1 MSFRARSARN
11 LFFLVLLFPLILNA
25 SPIYFPEGKKVTGL
39 LDLDTGFF
47 SIGAELKTGFLAPEG
62 DLDLEFFRGDPSISH
77 TNEKRG
83 KFRID
88 RLMLIPQLNIQEIIK
103 AYAELEATTQRD
115 QTNSTFFREGHLS
128 FYFPYHFFM
137 KVGLEDRFISPEFMA
152 VNSSRGDNKKLTEVY
167 PINGTAFWEDEDLGL
182 TFGGDHPVTEGSTLY
197 WRGSVTNGLS
207 LQHDELTRNQIYPI
221 FHDDRHSQNLNID
234 LSDNKEAGMGFGF
247 KHAFSRPISVD
258 ILGFFFN
265 KSLNMQD
272 VTFLTTVIPG
282 YSSINRTSYRTGVN
296 NEMNVSDFNLFTQ
309 YIYAVDGAVKR
320 DGFYI
325 QPSYVIG
332 LNSESAFFNSIRLLY
347 RFNTLDVRAND
358 VSDNLP
364 TSPFTWDRQTH
375 SVAVNLQIH
384 SYVLFR
390 NEYHFNLEAT
400 GADRNKVS
408 NNEFLSQLEVRF

>member
-1 MSFRARSARN
+1 MTVEGVSGSNIVTDNDGNAT
-11 LFFLVLLFPLILNA
+11 LTTGDIELIAN
-25 SPIYFPEGKKVTGL
+25 
-39 LDLDTGFF
+39 
-47 SIGAELKTGFLAPEG
+47 
-62 DLDLEFFRGDPSISH
+62 
-77 TNEKRG
+77 
-83 KFRID
+83 
-88 RLMLIPQLNIQEIIK
+88 MLNI
-103 AYAELEATTQRD
+103 L
-115 QTNSTFFREGHLS
+115 
-128 FYFPYHFFM
+128 
-137 KVGLEDRFISPEFMA
+137 
-152 VNSSRGDNKKLTEVY
+152 
-167 PINGTAFWEDEDLGL
+167 
-182 TFGGDHPVTEGSTLY
+182 
-197 WRGSVTNGLS
+197 
-207 LQHDELTRNQIYPI
+207 
-221 FHDDRHSQNLNID
+221 NLNITGEDFLHLIVNIFGQLNGTID
-234 LSDNKEAGMGFGF
+234 LD
-247 KHAFSRPISVD
+247 D
-258 ILGFFFN
+258 IAAYLGLADDDDLEIIARN
-265 KSLNMQD
+265 ENTGEDSENT
-272 VTFLTTVIPG
+272 VETTVLETT
-282 YSSINRTSYRTGVN
+282 NVNNVNNAEVN